1 MTSTRKGEGGG
12 DWGKGLQL
20 IIRFA
25 RRGWG
30 DWGKGLQLI
39 IRFVRRGREWFTKL
53 KGVTK
58 LFFFIVE
65 VINELWLQAINSF
78 MLFNMD
84 MPGKVDH
91 FADIS

>member
-1 MTSTRKGEGGG
+1 MTSTRKGEGG
-12 DWGKGLQL
+12 
-20 IIRFA
+20 RE
-25 RRGWG
+25 

-39 IRFVRRGREWFTKL
+39 IRFVRRGA
-53 KGVTK
+53 GVGYK
-58 LFFFIVE
+58 VEGGHKIVFFIVE

>member
-1 MTSTRKGEGGG
+1 MTSTRKGEGGRE
-12 DWGKGLQL
+12 DWV
-20 IIRFA
+20 
-25 RRGWG
+25 
-30 DWGKGLQLI
+30 KGLQLI
-39 IRFVRRGREWFTKL
+39 IRFVRRGA
-53 KGVTK
+53 GVGYK
-58 LFFFIVE
+58 VEGGHEIVFFIVE

>member
-1 MTSTRKGEGGG
+1 MTSTRKGEGG
-12 DWGKGLQL
+12 
-20 IIRFA
+20 RE
-25 RRGWG
+25 

-39 IRFVRRGREWFTKL
+39 IRFVRRGA
-53 KGVTK
+53 GVGYK
-58 LFFFIVE
+58 VDGGHKIVFFFVE